1 VDHRE
6 KLVFQ
11 NPLLLNLIMNN
22 RILQSQ
28 IQKQRA
34 RDAIEREKKT
44 KLQSVQV
51 RYNRAVMDTKT
62 KLIPLQNQKNRIAR
76 EEKIIQDEANAKY
89 RILQIEKDRIE
100 AEANLKLSRI

>member
-1 VDHRE
+1 
-6 KLVFQ
+6 
-11 NPLLLNLIMNN
+11 MNN

-51 RYNRAVMDTKT
+51 RYNRIVLHTNT
-62 KLIPLQNQKNRIAR
+62 KLKPLQNQKNRIAR
-76 EEKIIQDEANAKY
+76 EEKIIQDDANAQY
-89 RILQIEKDRIE
+89 RILKIEKERIE
-100 AEANLKLSRI
+100 AEANLRLSRIR